1 MQQTA
6 TITGHGAL
14 FCPEGGTDREN
25 AHTTKPPATV
35 AILAVL
41 PTEISS
47 IHWFKMAFLIHP
59 DLRAPATVLRFPR
72 QFREHRGL
80 RPVLAPLVTT
90 SDRVEGTPS

>member
-1 MQQTA
+1 MQQAA
-6 TITGHGAL
+6 TITGYGAL
-14 FCPEGGTDREN
+14 FCPEGRTDREN

-41 PTEISS
+41 PAEISS
-47 IHWFKMAFLIHP
+47 IHWFKMAFLICP

-80 RPVLAPLVTT
+80 RPVLAPLATT
-90 SDRVEGTPS
+90 SDRVEGAPS